1 MGKPMNGS
9 LGEYQQVKADGCG
22 RYSVTLRFPTKR
34 SGDMAGIENEV
45 KHIMENERRRFLES
59 IFRGEQ

>member
-1 MGKPMNGS
+1 MKGF
-9 LGEYQQVKADGCG
+9 LGYYHQLKADGCG
-22 RYSVTLRFPTKR
+22 IYCFTLRFPTKR